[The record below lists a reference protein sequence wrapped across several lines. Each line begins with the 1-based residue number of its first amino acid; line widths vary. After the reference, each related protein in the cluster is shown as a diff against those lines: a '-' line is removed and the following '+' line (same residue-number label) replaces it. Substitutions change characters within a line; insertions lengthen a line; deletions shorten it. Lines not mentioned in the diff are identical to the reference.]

1 MEGPSRVTFS
11 PMVKPSQHSWLSTKT
26 MPELVVNMIAPKQLG
41 QALRRS
47 FAFCD
52 MDP

>member
-1 MEGPSRVTFS
+1 VDQTPDSVGRHPD
-11 PMVKPSQHSWLSTKT
+11 
-26 MPELVVNMIAPKQLG
+26 LVLKMIRPKQLG